1 MRFDYKLLY
10 FAVALL
16 GAILFIPN
24 LGAVH
29 LFDWD
34 EINFAESARE
44 MLLTSDYFKVKINFE
59 QFWEK
64 PPLFIWLQAL
74 SMKIFG
80 FNEFAARFPNALVG
94 VATLLVLFHL
104 GKKLY
109 DQLFGLLWA
118 VVYAGTFLTHLYF
131 KSGIIDPIF
140 NLFIFI
146 GIYHIAMFSRYRDDI
161 HNKDKVYHSLFA
173 GMFIGLA
180 VLTKGPVA
188 LLVTLLSI
196 GVYMI
201 INKGIKPFTVK
212 HILLFILPFLI
223 VTFAWFGVEII
234 KSGPWFLVT
243 FIEYQIRLFKTE
255 DAGHGGPFFYHFVV
269 LLIGCF
275 PASIYI
281 FKAFRKNFDDDP
293 AQKAL
298 KMWMIILFG
307 VVLILFSI
315 VQTKIVHYSSLCY
328 FPLTFLCTDY
338 LYRLHFGKMRFPKY
352 FNILTLV
359 IGTLISLLLILLP
372 LFIIN
377 KDEILKHIVIDDV
390 FAMANLQAQVE
401 WTGFESLIGVFYL
414 IVIWGVVFFFNKK
427 EPFTGALVLLTSTIL
442 VIQMT
447 LYIIVPKIE
456 RYSQGASIDFL
467 ESLQGKDCYVEV
479 LDYKSYA
486 QLFYSQK
493 PANQRAESR
502 DIEWLLTGPIDK
514 PVYFITKVDRG
525 ERYPLMPELK
535 EIGRK
540 NGFIFYYREKVNVK

>member
-10 FAVALL
+10 LAVALL
-16 GAILFIPN
+16 GAVLFIPN

-44 MLLTSDYFKVKINFE
+44 MLLTGDYFKVKINFE

-64 PPLFIWLQAL
+64 PPLFIWMQAL

-109 DQLFGLLWA
+109 DQLFGLIWA

-131 KSGIIDPIF
+131 KSGIIDPVF

-173 GMFIGLA
+173 GLFIGFA

-196 GVYMI
+196 GVYI
-201 INKGIKPFTVK
+201 IVNKGFKPFTIK
-212 HILLFILPFLI
+212 HILLFILPFVI
-223 VTFAWFGVEII
+223 INFAWFGVEMIQ
-234 KSGPWFLVT
+234 SGPWFLKT
-243 FIEYQIRLFKTE
+243 FIEYQIRLFLIQ

-275 PASIYI
+275 PASIYV

-307 VVLILFSI
+307 VVLVLFSI

-352 FNILTLV
+352 FNWLILV

-377 KDEILKHIVIDDV
+377 KDEILKHIVIEDV

-414 IVIWGVVFFFNKK
+414 IVIWGVVFFLNKK
-427 EPFTGALVLLTSTIL
+427 EPFTGALILLTSTIL
-442 VIQMT
+442 VVQMT
-447 LYIIVPKIE
+447 LYIVVPKIE

-486 QLFYSQK
+486 QFFYSQK
-493 PANQRAESR
+493 PAWQRPESR

-514 PVYFITKVDRG
+514 PAYFITKVDRG
-525 ERYPLMPELK
+525 ERYPSMPELK

-540 NGFIFYYREKVNVK
+540 NGFIFYYREKVSAK